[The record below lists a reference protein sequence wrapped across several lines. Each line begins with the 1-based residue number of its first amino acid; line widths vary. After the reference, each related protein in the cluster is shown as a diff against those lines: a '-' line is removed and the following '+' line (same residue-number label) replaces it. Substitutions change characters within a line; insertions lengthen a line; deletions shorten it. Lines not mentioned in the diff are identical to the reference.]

1 MKTSENITVTDARLR
16 NALKNEFNYSISPEI
31 NTKISKVT
39 QDLKMQIGVMTKFYP
54 YLDKA
59 EIRLK
64 NNKLILCKIL
74 HRYTGNLIDFF
85 TPDGEDDFCDK
96 LKEPCIIPR
105 SELECLI
112 LDINNNTKEQILVGF
127 INSEE
132 LIGLNPAKKGN
143 LKLMDIEGT
152 NQYWIK
158 FGGDGLHF
166 RLPSDST
173 INVGELDSDMNL
185 IEYTRK
191 SDFDA
196 KINELETKVNNID
209 LGNIELLDYVKKSDV
224 GLNIDL
230 MNNGYLK
237 LDLNIGE

>member
-1 MKTSENITVTDARLR
+1 
-16 NALKNEFNYSISPEI
+16 
-31 NTKISKVT
+31 
-39 QDLKMQIGVMTKFYP
+39 
-54 YLDKA
+54 
-59 EIRLK
+59 
-64 NNKLILCKIL
+64 
-74 HRYTGNLIDFF
+74 
-85 TPDGEDDFCDK
+85 
-96 LKEPCIIPR
+96 
-105 SELECLI
+105 
-112 LDINNNTKEQILVGF
+112 
-127 INSEE
+127 
-132 LIGLNPAKKGN
+132 
-143 LKLMDIEGT
+143 MDIEGT

-158 FGGDGLHF
+158 FGGDGLDF

-191 SDFDA
+191 SDFDS

-209 LGNIELLDYVKKSDV
+209 LGNIELSDYVKKSDV